1 MSKEDELKDIPQN
14 LSDEAMITD
23 PQRSILGQKRD
34 RQKTEEGNLKNEI
47 SNSPKFENVLPVNT
61 ITQIQL
67 KTEKITNLNDQFN
80 ENPDKK
86 NNQNINFLESSS
98 ENFRDFRVEK
108 KFIENNKKTAFCNV
122 CEKEKN
128 NLYLLNEISSSK
140 LIKEFLNTKLNMTDD
155 IKNII
160 SIGIDKIFCRQKKLQ
175 NKSNIFV
182 CENCIW
188 KEFINGGI
196 EKLTVLFNNE
206 IFKTNNKNNILDLKE
221 ILLMNTKILEKIS
234 LINKNCKTATFD
246 SDAGIKNLQLNLDEC
261 LNDLN
266 INNLLLNKFIEN
278 YEIIKITN
286 FFTSNADSDN
296 KNDFIGT
303 GKNIS
308 ANEKQILILEKNKN
322 DFENNKSYD
331 NKENNKNLDDNF
343 STLRKPEIISSNDDK
358 TLFME
363 RNGNINILA
372 DRNQVGNRKIL
383 YTIFTKNAIHE
394 VNNDKFPKNCQ
405 AKIFQTDIV
414 SEAKK
419 ETINKYNIN
428 SQKIGDNFN
437 IIRNTSNVNNENFT
451 QNNIFPKNEYK
462 EINNINLLKDPKIIN
477 DVNNSNNSNVNNIIT
492 FNEHRE
498 KNVNNPKNQEKIYD
512 QYNEQIK
519 NMENFYNLNPNK
531 YHNNSSNINKSNINN
546 NIIGRDINNLS
557 NKTNNDC
564 HNNTKGSQFK
574 DILMNY
580 LISSFQL
587 NQKLL
592 NQITDSYKVNSNN
605 KNTNNTN
612 YIQKNDLIAANK
624 NILQAIN
631 SINTTNINTTFVKNL
646 AQRNTNINIQSNNQN
661 IQDQNSQ
668 FFIGTYLPMKNIPN
682 ISNNNSIAE
691 NNNQSN
697 NNTSKFYDD
706 LNKRNFYNNK
716 ASINDNFTN
725 NNLNKIKEPIYINEN
740 INDSHFGYNYINAM
754 KKNTNNCYNHNNIN
768 GMVNLNNNIHLM
780 NQITNNLRNNE
791 NMISSPFNNIFNQN
805 VYPSSIPLQ
814 KLDPINNFNPNFN
827 SQNFNLNINPQKSNI
842 AANNNTNNNFNINN
856 SNKNTNTYNM
866 NIKNDSLEKN
876 KFHVK
881 IDLDDLNTK

>member
-1 MSKEDELKDIPQN
+1 MSKEDEIKDIPPN
-14 LSDEAMITD
+14 LSDETMITD
-23 PQRSILGQKRD
+23 SKHSILGQKRV
-34 RQKTEEGNLKNEI
+34 RPKIEEENIKNEI
-47 SNSPKFENVLPVNT
+47 SNSSKFENVLAVNT
-61 ITQIQL
+61 ITQVQVE
-67 KTEKITNLNDQFN
+67 TEKISSLNNQVNANIDQ
-80 ENPDKK
+80 K
-86 NNQNINFLESSS
+86 NNQNINLVESSS
-98 ENFRDFRVEK
+98 ENIRDFRVEK
-108 KFIENNKKTAFCNV
+108 TFIENNKKTAFCNL

-140 LIKEFLNTKLNMTDD
+140 LIKEFLNAKLNITDD

-160 SIGIDKIFCRQKKLQ
+160 SIGIDKIFFNQKKLQ

-196 EKLTVLFNNE
+196 EKLIVLFNNE

-246 SDAGIKNLQLNLDEC
+246 SDAEIKNLQSNLDEC

-278 YEIIKITN
+278 YEIIKISN
-286 FFTSNADSDN
+286 FFTSNVGSDN
-296 KNDFIGT
+296 KNDYIGT

-308 ANEKQILILEKNKN
+308 ANERQILILEKNKN
-322 DFENNKSYD
+322 DFEINKSYD
-331 NKENNKNLDDNF
+331 NKENNKILDGNF
-343 STLRKPEIISSNDDK
+343 PTLRKPEIISSSNDDK

-372 DRNQVGNRKIL
+372 NKNQVGNRKIL

-414 SEAKK
+414 SDAKK
-419 ETINKYNIN
+419 ETINKYSIN
-428 SQKIGDNFN
+428 TQKIGDNFN
-437 IIRNTSNVNNENFT
+437 IIRNTSNVNNENFI

-462 EINNINLLKDPKIIN
+462 EINNINLLKDAKIIN
-477 DVNNSNNSNVNNIIT
+477 DVNNANNSNVNNIIT

-498 KNVNNPKNQEKIYD
+498 KIVNNPKNQEKIYD

-531 YHNNSSNINKSNINN
+531 NNNNLSNINRSNMNN

-557 NKTNNDC
+557 NKNNNDC
-564 HNNTKGSQFK
+564 HNNTQGNQFK

-592 NQITDSYKVNSNN
+592 NQITDSYKVNNNN

-631 SINTTNINTTFVKNL
+631 SINTTNINTSFAKNL
-646 AQRNTNINIQSNNQN
+646 SQRNTNINIPSNNQN
-661 IQDQNSQ
+661 IQDQNNQ
-668 FFIGTYLPMKNIPN
+668 FFIGSYLPMKNIPN
-682 ISNNNSIAE
+682 INNNNSITE

-697 NNTSKFYDD
+697 NNMTKFYDD
-706 LNKRNFYNNK
+706 LTKRNIYNNNK
-716 ASINDNFTN
+716 TSINDNFTN
-725 NNLNKIKEPIYINEN
+725 NNFNKIKEPIYINEN
-740 INDSHFGYNYINAM
+740 INDSHFGYSYINTM
-754 KKNTNNCYNHNNIN
+754 KKNTNNCYNNNNIN
-768 GMVNLNNNIHLM
+768 GMMNINNNIHLM

-805 VYPSSIPLQ
+805 VYPSSIQLQ
-814 KLDPINNFNPNFN
+814 KLDPINNFN
-827 SQNFNLNINPQKSNI
+827 SNFNLNINTQKSNI
-842 AANNNTNNNFNINN
+842 AVNNNTNNNFNMNN
-856 SNKNTNTYNM
+856 SNKNTNVCNM